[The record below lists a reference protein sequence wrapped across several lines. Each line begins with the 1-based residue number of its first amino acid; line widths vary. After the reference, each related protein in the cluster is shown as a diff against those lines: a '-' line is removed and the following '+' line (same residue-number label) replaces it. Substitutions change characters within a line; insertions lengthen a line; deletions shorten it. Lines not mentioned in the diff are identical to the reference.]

1 MYSFL
6 ALNIFHF
13 SSIWTPF
20 NAKLNLSSSSN
31 IQCIEKC
38 RVLDYSFKNGGIRL
52 CFEHTSSVREA
63 SEQGFMSSLELSVL
77 SCNCLNS
84 EFHVSAKH
92 LKSKKGSSMLCFFCN
107 E

>member
-1 MYSFL
+1 MYFIL
-6 ALNIFHF
+6 PLNIFHF
-13 SSIWTPF
+13 SPIWTPF

-52 CFEHTSSVREA
+52 CFEHTSYGHRGI
-63 SEQGFMSSLELSVL
+63 EQDFMSSLEFSVL

-84 EFHVSAKH
+84 ELHVSAKH
-92 LKSKKGSSMLCFFCN
+92 LKSKKGSKMLCM
-107 E
+107 